1 MQILSFYFC
10 CRTRLNLDENTDLHF
25 PPFIS
30 DSEYT
35 GPSSVDET
43 KNEWAELPQ
52 RLTRFE
58 VDTTSQRIKAMHK
71 NISGL
76 FSDND
81 LQKMNHD
88 EIRFD
93 FDKRILQIF
102 NTAYFTQGEHWL
114 LLVQLPGKNI
124 QLFDS
129 DIKYVQPQ
137 SKIDR
142 RNVTDIP
149 EIVQMM
155 LVHLSEGKP
164 FFASELKPE
173 DLLALYDERMPKQM
187 QDKLRIEPYCHKCTK
202 YSQAHAKTLYLC
214 MKCHKWYHESCMP
227 SITFEGRWKCEYC
240 VKQEE
245 NIKADAK
252 QNNVIQVRNIQDTI
266 ELYIQK
272 RVRPDRTLIC
282 DVNLG
287 EENENHSWLAVKF
300 PKSDYLLYN
309 YKDHAKIGYL
319 PHDLQIALV
328 YLYWPKVC
336 DDEGLKIDIMDCTQQ
351 KNDYDC
357 GIFACLNA
365 IHWASENSIPPDYLD
380 NYSSD
385 MTIPREKLQEFM
397 HGGCDRIPRASAKA
411 DKVLKTITLNPKC
424 QDKNCK
430 HEISSNAPSEVNMFK
445 CFICGLW
452 FHNKCTKPDWKLR
465 SIYRTYCQY
474 CAEFLQFTDQS
485 NEPHFNMTRTEA
497 QGGVQTHQFY
507 EDEKKPST
515 QLYARE
521 ANNKQSRVS
530 PAGDP
535 KLRKTIGLEV
545 ESEPCTHS
553 SVTNQ
558 QVDDIF
564 SDNDSECDKTPH
576 EWDRI
581 SEDNS
586 SNSSVPTDWEER
598 NIEDNRDTDTEE
610 LL

>member
-1 MQILSFYFC
+1 M
-10 CRTRLNLDENTDLHF
+10 
-25 PPFIS
+25 
-30 DSEYT
+30 
-35 GPSSVDET
+35 G
-43 KNEWAELPQ
+43 
-52 RLTRFE
+52 
-58 VDTTSQRIKAMHK
+58 K
-71 NISGL
+71 NIGGL

-81 LQKMNHD
+81 LLNVDGD

-93 FDKRILQIF
+93 FSKTILQIL
-102 NTAYFTQGEHWL
+102 NTAYFISGEHWL
-114 LLVQLPGKNI
+114 VLAKLPGKNF

-129 DIKYVQPQ
+129 DIKYVQNRC
-137 SKIDR
+137 KIDTR
-142 RNVTDIP
+142 DVSDIP
-149 EIVQMM
+149 EILQM
-155 LVHLSEGKP
+155 P
-164 FFASELKPE
+164 
-173 DLLALYDERMPKQM
+173 
-187 QDKLRIEPYCHKCTK
+187 
-202 YSQAHAKTLYLC
+202 
-214 MKCHKWYHESCMP
+214 
-227 SITFEGRWKCEYC
+227 
-240 VKQEE
+240 
-245 NIKADAK
+245 
-252 QNNVIQVRNIQDTI
+252 
-266 ELYIQK
+266 
-272 RVRPDRTLIC
+272 
-282 DVNLG
+282 
-287 EENENHSWLAVKF
+287 
-300 PKSDYLLYN
+300 
-309 YKDHAKIGYL
+309 L
-319 PHDLQIALV
+319 PHDLEIVLV
-328 YLYWPKVC
+328 YLCWQKLR
-336 DDEGLKIDIMDCTQQ
+336 DDGGLKIDIMDCTQQ
-351 KNDYDC
+351 KNAYDC
-357 GIFACLNA
+357 GPFACLNA

-380 NYSSD
+380 NSSSD

-397 HGGCDRIPRASAKA
+397 YGGCDSIPRASAKA
-411 DKVLKTITLNPKC
+411 DKVLKTIMLNPKC
-424 QDKNCK
+424 NDKNC
-430 HEISSNAPSEVNMFK
+430 EYETSSNAPSEVNMFK
-445 CFICGLW
+445 CFKCLCW
-452 FHNKCTKPDWKLR
+452 FHNRCNKPDDQKLG
-465 SIYRTYCQY
+465 SIFRTYCQY